1 MPFFSA
7 GFKMINVCS
16 VIFYSPT
23 SYIKEKKLFFTLV
36 FSHRCNPFHILRF
49 SMQLQSMEL
58 TFSRTEVGN
67 FSGLIDKNHSRSWR
81 NFLCT
86 KRTFCHYR
94 FPLLSFL
101 ASISVSLNIKMS
113 FNRTGPFTF
122 LERILFASLPSRIL
136 HRTWMILEGRDAN
149 KILSRNVK
157 DPVRLK
163 DILMLRE

>member
-1 MPFFSA
+1 
-7 GFKMINVCS
+7 MINVCS

-122 LERILFASLPSRIL
+122 LERILFASLPSRIF
-136 HRTWMILEGRDAN
+136 HRTWMFSPRVPVLQIISSTRAGPRGKINQVRCKILEGRD
-149 KILSRNVK
+149 
-157 DPVRLK
+157 
-163 DILMLRE
+163 